1 MPSQEQELVRLEK
14 QSAEPGF
21 WDDSLAAQ
29 QVMRRIAGAREEV
42 ATWRGTEEKARELT
56 DLLELAQVESDAELA
71 QAVASDVDILAN
83 SLEEMELSLA
93 FSGEY
98 DQRAAILA
106 IHAGAGG
113 TDSQDWAEMLMRMYL
128 RWADKRK
135 YTASILDVMAGEEAG
150 IKSATL
156 EITGRSGYGYL
167 RSERGVH
174 RLVRLSPFDSAHARH
189 TSFALVEVMPVVENA
204 AEVSLNA
211 DDLRIDVFR
220 ASSKGGQN
228 VQKNA
233 TAVRI
238 THLPSGI
245 TVVCQ
250 NERSQFRNK
259 ELALKVL
266 ESRLLE
272 RELARKAEEQAQLKG
287 DHISAGWGNQ
297 IRSYVLHPY
306 KMVKDHRSE
315 FETSDAEAV
324 LDGELGPLL
333 RAYQKATLGE

>member
-128 RWADKRK
+128 RW
-135 YTASILDVMAGEEAG
+135 
-150 IKSATL
+150 
-156 EITGRSGYGYL
+156 EIG
-167 RSERGVH
+167 
-174 RLVRLSPFDSAHARH
+174 
-189 TSFALVEVMPVVENA
+189 
-204 AEVSLNA
+204 
-211 DDLRIDVFR
+211 R
-220 ASSKGGQN
+220 ASC
-228 VQKNA
+228 
-233 TAVRI
+233 R
-238 THLPSGI
+238 
-245 TVVCQ
+245 
-250 NERSQFRNK
+250 ER
-259 ELALKVL
+259 V
-266 ESRLLE
+266 
-272 RELARKAEEQAQLKG
+272 
-287 DHISAGWGNQ
+287 
-297 IRSYVLHPY
+297 
-306 KMVKDHRSE
+306 
-315 FETSDAEAV
+315 
-324 LDGELGPLL
+324 
-333 RAYQKATLGE
+333 